1 MRKINQDSI
10 MSVVAALTDLKKY
23 TQKKHNANISTIIF
37 KMHRYLH
44 IHSVRMYL
52 NHMMPG

>member
-1 MRKINQDSI
+1 

-23 TQKKHNANISTIIF
+23 TQKKHNANISTIVF

-44 IHSVRMYL
+44 IHSVGQ
-52 NHMMPG
+52 NVP